1 MKNVNIGALS
11 SMELA
16 QILYV
21 GCCFWDQR
29 HEFIRKELA
38 WGAETAVHTVLF
50 TKLRSFRIGA
60 CISAGGAALQ
70 VLHVVRTRL
79 GWNVKEREIF
89 FFQSNCLLYMKN
101 IYMCVF
107 IYIFSAKTTLNCRS
121 IPTSQNLKA
130 FYPDP
135 CFTVEICS
143 SWLCLKTTGAEL
155 WAQLQ
160 NFQGHQDNDPRQLV
174 RFLLKASFS
183 RIPVFL
189 GKCKTQVPKALLYL
203 DFKDTIGRANST
215 LGDFILEQTSVTV
228 STATPHNALCLIQC
242 KQWCK
247 LLSNKR

>member
-1 MKNVNIGALS
+1 MLK
-11 SMELA
+11 
-16 QILYV
+16 
-21 GCCFWDQR
+21 
-29 HEFIRKELA
+29 
-38 WGAETAVHTVLF
+38 
-50 TKLRSFRIGA
+50 
-60 CISAGGAALQ
+60 
-70 VLHVVRTRL
+70 
-79 GWNVKEREIF
+79 KERF
-89 FFQSNCLLYMKN
+89 FFLSVKSTSCLLYMKN

-107 IYIFSAKTTLNCRS
+107 IYIFSARCKTTLNCRS

-155 WAQLQ
+155 GGQLQ
-160 NFQGHQDNDPRQLV
+160 DFQGHQDNDPRQLV
-174 RFLLKASFS
+174 RFLLKAPFS
-183 RIPVFL
+183 RIPVLL
-189 GKCKTQVPKALLYL
+189 GKCKTQVPRALLYL
-203 DFKDTIGRANST
+203 DFKDTTGRANST